1 MKKLIAL
8 FGILCIL
15 VGCGDIVEDE
25 STDNSTINGFV
36 PGGEP
41 NLLPYP
47 IELDHMVVNE
57 RGENVWQYF
66 YNHDATSE
74 DDFQYLVNISMY
86 CNADEDFDFLNNPTV
101 FGGSFGR
108 IDDTNSTVNNVG
120 LSGKIK
126 PIPSYTTPYFWGMYY
141 CVFSK
146 GSHPDYYHKQG
157 YRYEMHFPLLFPT
170 TGTYVLQL
178 LFAQPIE
185 LDNPDNPEVHYAYH
199 ADWIT
204 IKINE
209 DNHDD
214 GLPMCGGK
222 VTIAK
227 GYNASM

>member
-15 VGCGDIVEDE
+15 VGCGDFVEDE

-36 PGGEP
+36 PGGEQ

-47 IELDHMVVNE
+47 IGLDHTVVNE
-57 RGENVWQYF
+57 KGENVWQYF
-66 YNHDATSE
+66 YDHDATSE
-74 DDFQYLVNISMY
+74 EDFQYLVNISMY

-101 FGGSFGR
+101 FGGFWR
-108 IDDTNSTVNNVG
+108 IIEDENNNTATIVG
-120 LSGKIK
+120 GDIT
-126 PIPSYTTPYFWGMYY
+126 PIPSYTTPYFWAMYY
-141 CVFSK
+141 CVFSR
-146 GSHPDYYHKQG
+146 GSHPDYYLKQG

-170 TGTYVLQL
+170 AGKYVLQL
-178 LFAQPIE
+178 NFAQPVE
-185 LDNPDNPEVHYAYH
+185 LDKPDHPEVHYAYRT
-199 ADWIT
+199 DWIT

>member
-25 STDNSTINGFV
+25 STDNSTNNGFV
-36 PGGEP
+36 PGGEL

-47 IELDHMVVNE
+47 IGLDHMVVNE
-57 RGENVWQYF
+57 KGENVWQYF
-66 YNHDATSE
+66 YDHDATSE
-74 DDFQYLVNISMY
+74 EDFQYLVNISMY
-86 CNADEDFDFLNNPTV
+86 CNADEDFDFLDNLTV
-101 FGGSFGR
+101 FGGSCGR
-108 IDDTNSTVNNVG
+108 IDESSSAVNNIVW
-120 LSGKIK
+120 SGKVK
-126 PIPSYTTPYFWGMYY
+126 PIPSYTTPYFWDMYY
-141 CVFSK
+141 CVFSR
-146 GSHPDYYHKQG
+146 GSHPDYYLNQG

-170 TGTYVLQL
+170 AGKYVLQL
-178 LFAQPIE
+178 NFAQPVE
-185 LDNPDNPEVHYAYH
+185 LDKPDHPEVHYAYH
-199 ADWIT
+199 TDWFT

-214 GLPMCGGK
+214 ELPMCGGT

>member
-15 VGCGDIVEDE
+15 VGCGDFVEDE
-25 STDNSTINGFV
+25 SINTPTINGFV
-36 PGGEP
+36 PGGEQ

-47 IELDHMVVNE
+47 IGLDHTVVNE
-57 RGENVWQYF
+57 KGENVWQYF
-66 YNHDATSE
+66 YDHDATSE
-74 DDFQYLVNISMY
+74 EDFQYLVNISMY

-101 FGGSFGR
+101 FGGNWG
-108 IDDTNSTVNNVG
+108 IIKEEDNNTEIVVG
-120 LSGKIK
+120 DYIK
-126 PIPSYTTPYFWGMYY
+126 PIPSYTTPYFWAMYY
-141 CVFSK
+141 CVFSR
-146 GSHPDYYHKQG
+146 GSHPEYYHKQG

-170 TGTYVLQL
+170 AGKYVLQL
-178 LFAQPIE
+178 NFAQPVE
-185 LDNPDNPEVHYAYH
+185 LDKPDHPEVHYAYRT
-199 ADWIT
+199 DWFT